1 MQFLQPTHS
10 EVYANAVPTHKLSGS
25 EQLNPFGRSLR
36 GAVATKTHEP
46 KQQARQTRWTKPRDC
61 LRLLLCSFL
70 GFEPKATIQLDC
82 NHCLNVQD
90 PKIFLKNSLQLT
102 SDSQHRHCGR
112 WCPLR
117 RPATHFCHLTMMTGA
132 RSVVIIEGHRQPP
145 SRC

>member
-1 MQFLQPTHS
+1 MQILQPTQS

-46 KQQARQTRWTKPRDC
+46 KQTRNKSWTKPRGC

-70 GFEPKATIQLDC
+70 GLEPEIIRQLDC
-82 NHCLNVQD
+82 KFVQTF
-90 PKIFLKNSLQLT
+90 KIQRSFSKNFL
-102 SDSQHRHCGR
+102 SQTKDRQQRHCGR
-112 WCPLR
+112 FCPLR
-117 RPATHFCHLTMMTGA
+117 RPAPIKSSHLMTGA
-132 RSVVIIEGHRQPP
+132 WSVVIIEGHRRPP